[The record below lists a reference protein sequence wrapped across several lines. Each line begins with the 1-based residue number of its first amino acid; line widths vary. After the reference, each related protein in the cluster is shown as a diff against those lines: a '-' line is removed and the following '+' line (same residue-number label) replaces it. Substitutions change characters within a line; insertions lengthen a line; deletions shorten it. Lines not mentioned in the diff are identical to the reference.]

1 MDVILNRRSVRKFD
15 LTKKVTYDDML
26 DLCRYGEA
34 APSARRQKGRE
45 YIIIDDLSVIE
56 KLSNI
61 SKGALILKNC
71 EACIAVIGK
80 DPNTLVTPDMQAQ
93 DLSAATE
100 NILLRA
106 TSKGIG
112 SCWVGVYPIEE
123 RTRFATEILNVGNG
137 GFVFSLIALGYP
149 LEENVFY
156 DASKLEDNMIHY
168 NGY

>member
-80 DPNTLVTPDMQAQ
+80 DPNTLVTPLMQAQ

-123 RTRFATEILNVGNG
+123 RTRLATEILNVGNG